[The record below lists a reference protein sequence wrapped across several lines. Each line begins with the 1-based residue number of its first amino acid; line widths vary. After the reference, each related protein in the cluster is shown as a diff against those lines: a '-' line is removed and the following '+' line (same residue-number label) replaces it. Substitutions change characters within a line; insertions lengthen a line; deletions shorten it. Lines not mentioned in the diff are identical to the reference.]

1 MSTESSQKWL
11 ERNRPPRVQISYD
24 VETGG
29 ASAKRELPMV
39 VGILA
44 DLGAASDPLPKRR
57 FIEIDRD
64 NFDQVMK
71 TIAPTLQIKGIDG
84 LSGSVTFEKLDHFEP
99 DYLVKHVKGLDELFS
114 QRQQLRDLMAKIDG
128 NDRLHRRL
136 AEAVKEDP
144 TFATWGVK
152 LGEPAPAS
160 RPALAKLQPADVAA
174 LAPAALAAYS
184 DEELGA
190 MTAEQLAALTA
201 AQAEA
206 LKERKLF
213 SKDQIAP
220 LADALKAVLQPKD

>member
-44 DLGAASDPLPKRR
+44 DLGATSEPMAKRR

-71 TIAPTLQIKGIDG
+71 TISPTLQIKGVEG
-84 LSGSVTFEKLDHFEP
+84 LSGTVTFEKLDHFEP
-99 DYLVKHVKGLDELFS
+99 DHLVQHVKGLDELFA

-128 NDRLHRRL
+128 NDRLHKRL

-144 TFATWGVK
+144 QFSSWGVK
-152 LGEPAPAS
+152 LAEAAPARKAIS
-160 RPALAKLQPADVAA
+160 ALQPADIAA
-174 LAPAALAAYS
+174 LAPDALAAYT
-184 DEELGA
+184 DDELGS
-190 MTAEQLAALTA
+190 MSAEQLAAVTA

-206 LKERKLF
+206 LKERKPF
-213 SKDQIAP
+213 TQTQIASLP
-220 LADALKAVLQPKD
+220 GELQSLIQPKE

>member
-44 DLGAASDPLPKRR
+44 DLGATEEPMPKRR

-71 TIAPTLQIKGIDG
+71 TISPTLEIKGIEG
-84 LSGSVTFEKLDHFEP
+84 LSGAVTFEKLDHFEP
-99 DYLVKHVKGLDELFS
+99 DYLVQHVKGLDELFA

-128 NDRLHRRL
+128 NDRLHKRL
-136 AEAVKEDP
+136 AEAVREDP

-152 LGEPAPAS
+152 LGQA
-160 RPALAKLQPADVAA
+160 QPAADKGKEEGKQDGAA
-174 LAPAALAAYS
+174 
-184 DEELGA
+184 G
-190 MTAEQLAALTA
+190 
-201 AQAEA
+201 EA
-206 LKERKLF
+206 GT
-213 SKDQIAP
+213 D
-220 LADALKAVLQPKD
+220 KA